1 MKKSAYGSALIVLV
15 LLLHGYGASESARE
29 TARPASAPSFKE
41 KVLKFET
48 STITVRYLGAVDVV
62 SVKPF
67 IRKRKGSDSGAFS
80 MEVVLKNTGSKNLP
94 FHVFGEG
101 RADDGVW
108 FYGGLREPIEV
119 EPNKPKTARL
129 RTRLRTKT
137 LPKEIRLQVL
147 EVQN

>member
-1 MKKSAYGSALIVLV
+1 MNKSTYGPALIVLV
-15 LLLHGYGASESARE
+15 LLLHGCSTSPGPRETGKSASAR
-29 TARPASAPSFKE
+29 SFSE

-48 STITVRYLGAVDVV
+48 STITVRYLGAVDVL

-67 IRKRKGSDSGAFS
+67 IRKRGGSESGDFS
-80 MEVVLKNTGSKNLP
+80 MEVVLKNTGRRKSP

-108 FYGGLREPIEV
+108 FYGGLREPMEV
-119 EPNKPKTARL
+119 EPNKQKTATL